1 MLQSSN
7 ADLLMRRG
15 HGLESRVVDVVVVG
29 GGGVEV
35 VAVTAAINISILP
48 GDVTAKIKVRSPD
61 VTECTYVTC
70 VCRRS
75 GACHPATRSRCCRRT
90 PCHSASRTPGV
101 INAGVTSLW

>member
-35 VAVTAAINISILP
+35 VAVTAAINICILP
-48 GDVTAKIKVRSPD
+48 GDVTAIISE
-61 VTECTYVTC
+61 VT
-70 VCRRS
+70 
-75 GACHPATRSRCCRRT
+75 
-90 PCHSASRTPGV
+90 
-101 INAGVTSLW
+101 